1 VTFGRTHR
9 IVFPRCLERRSEW
22 RRVRT
27 RESKISLGGLAAGGT
42 ERTFNQSFLL
52 ILREA
57 VCVLG
62 LLSDCGGERGELNG
76 ELGGHVDFAPKFRG
90 RLSAMMLLKGR

>member
-1 VTFGRTHR
+1 LREDLSGVEYG
-9 IVFPRCLERRSEW
+9 L
-22 RRVRT
+22 
-27 RESKISLGGLAAGGT
+27 ESKISLGGLAAGGT
-42 ERTFNQSFLL
+42 ENFQPIFLL

-76 ELGGHVDFAPKFRG
+76 EFGGHVDFAPKFRG